1 MSSVVVIFIL
11 ILSFFVQQ
19 SGAAQQPAPQ
29 IKKTS
34 PSTPAPGAQSPQI
47 KKPASSAS
55 TSTAPKSRGIDA
67 ARLARIPEQMKWFVD
82 QGRAA
87 GVVTL
92 VARRGEV
99 VSQNA
104 VGFQDLEKQTPML
117 ADTIFQI
124 ASMTKPITAVGI
136 MILVEDGKLAI
147 TDPVQKYLPNF
158 ANILVKVAARER
170 ESGSQENELSEIRKP
185 SRPITIRDLMT
196 HTSGMGGGYPEAFK
210 DLFDKRDHTLA
221 EAVDAFPQ
229 RQLEFEPGTKWG
241 YSNMGIATLG
251 RIIEVVSGKSY
262 EEFITERIF
271 QPLGMKD
278 SHFFPPETKYDRIA
292 TVYQSKGQGEARELK
307 KADVDLYRAGAKYP
321 SPEAGLY
328 STATDLFHFY
338 QMMLNGGAFGGK
350 KILSKAA
357 VDLMTRVHTG
367 DLRAGFAP
375 GMGFGLGWSVVRNVE
390 GMFRLNSIGTYGHG
404 GLYRTYGF
412 VDPQKELVGI
422 ILLQRLSDDGDMAD
436 EISAFVAMAS
446 AAVE

>member
-1 MSSVVVIFIL
+1 MRRVVVIVVL
-11 ILSFFVQQ
+11 LLSLLVQNV
-19 SGAAQQPAPQ
+19 AE
-29 IKKTS
+29 
-34 PSTPAPGAQSPQI
+34 AQSRRKGKQEAAPS
-47 KKPASSAS
+47 KPARSRAVDEYRIGLIP
-55 TSTAPKSRGIDA
+55 ARMKS
-67 ARLARIPEQMKWFVD
+67 FVD

-87 GVVTL
+87 GIVTL
-92 VARRGEV
+92 VAHRGEV

-104 VGFQDLEKQTPML
+104 IGFQDLEQKTPMRPMRM
-117 ADTIFQI
+117 DTIFQI

-136 MILVEDGKLAI
+136 MILVEDGMLAI

-158 ANILVKVAARER
+158 GSIQLKVAAKER
-170 ESGSQENELSEIRKP
+170 EGRDTENELSEIKKP
-185 SRPITIRDLMT
+185 SRPITIRDLLT
-196 HTSGMGGGYPEAFK
+196 HTSGMGGGYPDDFK
-210 DLFDKRDHTLA
+210 DLFDKRDRTLA

-229 RQLEFEPGTKWG
+229 RPLEFEPGTKWS

-262 EEFITERIF
+262 EAFITERIF

-278 SHFFPPETKYDRIA
+278 SHFFVPTSKHDRVAAIYQYDGKMLR
-292 TVYQSKGQGEARELK
+292 
-307 KADVDLYRAGAKYP
+307 KADVDLYHAGAMYP
-321 SPEAGLY
+321 APEGGLY
-328 STATDLFHFY
+328 STAPDLFRFY

-350 KILSKAA
+350 RILSKAS

-367 DLRAGFAP
+367 DLKAGFSP
-375 GMGFGLGWSVVRNVE
+375 GMGFGLGWAVVRNVE

-446 AAVE
+446 SSVE

>member
-1 MSSVVVIFIL
+1 MTRAVVIFVL
-11 ILSFFVQQ
+11 FLSLLVQNV
-19 SGAAQQPAPQ
+19 AE
-29 IKKTS
+29 
-34 PSTPAPGAQSPQI
+34 AQSRRKGKQEAASA
-47 KKPASSAS
+47 KPAR
-55 TSTAPKSRGIDA
+55 SRGIDERRISLIP
-67 ARLARIPEQMKWFVD
+67 ARMKSFVD

-87 GVVTL
+87 GIVTL
-92 VARRGEV
+92 VAHRGEIV
-99 VSQNA
+99 HQNA
-104 VGFQDLEKQTPML
+104 AGFQDLEQKTPMRI
-117 ADTIFQI
+117 DTIFQV
-124 ASMTKPITAVGI
+124 ASMTKPITAAGI
-136 MILVEDGKLAI
+136 MILVEDGMLAI

-158 ANILVKVAARER
+158 AGIQLKVAAKER
-170 ESGSQENELSEIRKP
+170 EGRDTENELSEIKKP
-185 SRPITIRDLMT
+185 SRPITIRDLLT
-196 HTSGMGGGYPEAFK
+196 HTSGMGGGYPDDFK
-210 DLFDKRDHTLA
+210 DLFDKRDRTLA

-229 RQLEFEPGTKWG
+229 RPLEFEPGTKWS

-251 RIIEVVSGKSY
+251 RIIEVVSGKRY

-278 SHFFPPETKYDRIA
+278 SHFFVPDGKYDRIA
-292 TVYQSKGQGEARELK
+292 AIYQYDGKTLK
-307 KADVDLYRAGAKYP
+307 KADVDLYRARAKYP
-321 SPEAGLY
+321 APEAGLY
-328 STATDLFHFY
+328 STAPDLFRFY

-350 KILSKAA
+350 RILSKAS

-367 DLRAGFAP
+367 DLKAGFSP
-375 GMGFGLGWSVVRNVE
+375 GMGFGLGWAVVRNVE

>member
-124 ASMTKPITAVGI
+124 ASMTKPITAAGI
-136 MILVEDGKLAI
+136 MILVEDGTLSI
-147 TDPVQKYLPNF
+147 TDPV
-158 ANILVKVAARER
+158 V
-170 ESGSQENELSEIRKP
+170 
-185 SRPITIRDLMT
+185 
-196 HTSGMGGGYPEAFK
+196 
-210 DLFDKRDHTLA
+210 
-221 EAVDAFPQ
+221 
-229 RQLEFEPGTKWG
+229 
-241 YSNMGIATLG
+241 
-251 RIIEVVSGKSY
+251 
-262 EEFITERIF
+262 
-271 QPLGMKD
+271 
-278 SHFFPPETKYDRIA
+278 
-292 TVYQSKGQGEARELK
+292 
-307 KADVDLYRAGAKYP
+307 
-321 SPEAGLY
+321 
-328 STATDLFHFY
+328 
-338 QMMLNGGAFGGK
+338 
-350 KILSKAA
+350 
-357 VDLMTRVHTG
+357 
-367 DLRAGFAP
+367 
-375 GMGFGLGWSVVRNVE
+375 
-390 GMFRLNSIGTYGHG
+390 
-404 GLYRTYGF
+404 
-412 VDPQKELVGI
+412 
-422 ILLQRLSDDGDMAD
+422 
-436 EISAFVAMAS
+436 
-446 AAVE
+446 